1 MSLKD
6 RTPTTIEEYV
16 SYKEK
21 YSNWGRWGTDDQS
34 GTLNHITPDTVA
46 HAATLV
52 KTGRSIS
59 CSNPIATIGVVS
71 DPQRNSRPAD
81 HEVSVSETG
90 SGDYIGVYYHGYVNT
105 HIDSLCH
112 FFTDKLS
119 EGGRLFNDGDPS
131 LIKESGS
138 KTHSVD
144 IWKDGITTRG
154 ILYDIP
160 KLRGTDYVSV
170 SDPVEGWDLQ
180 EWATQKG
187 IVPRDGDAVLVRSGY
202 DQFWNANPDL
212 VMSSPPRNTPGNAPS
227 IIEYLYDTNASILG
241 WDLQEAGHRPYDYP
255 ARIPIH
261 EVVIPHMGMPLLD
274 NANFDR
280 LASLCEEIGVYE
292 FQLTIA
298 PLVIN
303 GGTGSPVNPIAIF

>member
-16 SYKEK
+16 FYKEN
-21 YSNWGRWGTDDQS
+21 YSNWGRWGSDDQS

-46 HAATLV
+46 YAASLV
-52 KTGRSIS
+52 KTGRSVS
-59 CSNPIATIGVVS
+59 CSNPVATRDVVS

-112 FFTDKLS
+112 FFTGELS
-119 EGGRLFNDGDPS
+119 KGGRLFNDGDPS
-131 LIKESGS
+131 LIKTSGS

-144 IWKDGITTRG
+144 IWRDGITTRG
-154 ILYDIP
+154 VLYDIP
-160 KLRGTDYVSV
+160 KLRGTDFVSV
-170 SDPVEGWDLQ
+170 SDPVEGWDL
-180 EWATQKG
+180 EDWAKQNG
-187 IVPRDGDAVLVRSGY
+187 IVPHDGDAVLVRSGY
-202 DQFWNANPDL
+202 DQFWNANPNL
-212 VMSSPPRNTPGNAPS
+212 VMSSPPRNTPGNTPS

-241 WDLQEAGHRPYDYP
+241 WDLQESGYRPYDYP

-261 EVVIPHMGMPLLD
+261 EVVIPYMGMPLLD

-280 LASLCEEIGVYE
+280 LASLCEELGVYE